1 MPTFLVKTRTYSY
14 SGSVCTS
21 IQCAGG
27 PIFVNMTRLRLYR
40 AGTAG
45 DVTSGTLDKN
55 SALGTIVLS
64 QAEFEAVRA
73 AVDPAAPSNP
83 VAITLQCID
92 QANPRYTD
100 VQHAWPGAIQ
110 GGLFQIQSDVSTI
123 SALTAVINDRLEK
136 DPSGGVVTEMRKLN
150 GLVKAGLR
158 KLGVPE
164 HELLAI
170 EESELEERAS
180 EAKSYPPFERLGT
193 NELDVEFDKRLGKKL
208 G

>member
-1 MPTFLVKTRTYSY
+1 MPTFPVKTRTYGY
-14 SGSVCTS
+14 SGPICTS
-21 IQCAGG
+21 IQCTGG

-64 QAEFEAVRA
+64 QDEFEDVRA
-73 AVDPAAPSNP
+73 AVDPATANNP
-83 VAITLQCID
+83 VPITLQCID

-100 VQHAWPGAIQ
+100 VKHVWPGAIQ

-123 SALTAVINDRLEK
+123 SALTAVINDRMEE

-164 HELLAI
+164 HELLAL
-170 EESELEERAS
+170 EESELQERAS
-180 EAKSYPPFERLGT
+180 EAKSYPPLEGLGT
-193 NELDVEFDKRLGKKL
+193 NELDVEFGKRLDKKL